1 MDFRNFKIIKTIH
14 SKERM
19 IERNISDLN
28 INNVIK
34 YGVIVEDSV
43 LFHNNIYLVYNTNNY
58 KKQLVIITL
67 IKGNEHLLTQV
78 EKNIITKLSGIIDS
92 NDCELIDDELSYCYN
107 NFINQKSITKKD
119 DDFTFSNLLNYT
131 EPFIVNN
138 YGKKIIYNQDKK
150 SIVMKALLQANL
162 YLIDKII
169 DEYSINIGIVKK
181 VYSIVFKIIRKFE
194 AKINNLNKN
203 NLINQ
208 DIESSTLN
216 FVKSLEYI
224 VEKYKQ
230 KNEQD
235 KIAEMICS
243 KSSDGYTP
251 IMISLYK
258 GLDNLSYFLITN
270 GADIKNT
277 ENNKNKRGES
287 INDLFL
293 MNENLFEKT
302 KQFFI

>member
-1 MDFRNFKIIKTIH
+1 MYIKNLKIIKTTH

-19 IERNISDLN
+19 IERNVSDSD
-28 INNVIK
+28 INEIIK
-34 YGVIVEDSV
+34 HGVIVEDNV
-43 LFHNNIYLVYNTNNY
+43 LFHKNIYLVYNTNDY
-58 KKQLVIITL
+58 KKQLIIITL
-67 IKGNEHLLTQV
+67 IKGNEHLLTQI
-78 EKNIITKLSGIIDS
+78 EKNIILRLSGIIDS
-92 NDCELIDDELSYCYN
+92 NNYELIDSELLNCYN
-107 NFINQKSITKKD
+107 DFMNQKSITKKN
-119 DDFTFSNLLNYT
+119 DDFTFTNLLNYT

-150 SIVMKALLQANL
+150 SMVMKILLQGNL
-162 YLIDKII
+162 YFIDKII
-169 DEYSINIGIVKK
+169 DEYLINIGIVKK

-194 AKINNLNKN
+194 TKKN
-203 NLINQ
+203 NLDKDDLVNQ
-208 DIESSTLN
+208 DIELSTLN

-230 KNEQD
+230 KNELD
-235 KIAEMICS
+235 KIAEIICS

-251 IMISLYK
+251 IMLSLYK

-270 GADIKNT
+270 GADISNT

-287 INDLFL
+287 IDDLFL
-293 MNENLFEKT
+293 INKDLFVKT